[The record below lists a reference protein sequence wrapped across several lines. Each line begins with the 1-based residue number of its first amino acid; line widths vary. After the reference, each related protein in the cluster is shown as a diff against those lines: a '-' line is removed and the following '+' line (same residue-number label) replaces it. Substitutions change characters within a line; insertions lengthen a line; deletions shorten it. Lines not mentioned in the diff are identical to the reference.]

1 MGIMRGKLSPGVPIR
16 AVRSFALATAIV
28 VWCGVARATAIAAP
42 SDATLEKEAE
52 TPSDSE
58 LMLRALTA
66 EHGESPNAK
75 RIERVSAQ
83 VRADSLR
90 KRSTTVTTTVW
101 KDPFAEDPEREV
113 IVRMPAPR
121 KQRGGEVAATRRE
134 LARAR
139 AETASAQAEAAAAQA
154 EVALAKANSA
164 RAEAIAARAQA
175 IAARHEA
182 AAARAQYLNLEKGKR
197 MARTRPP
204 EGAQDMGQFALAV
217 SRNAPPRHRLA
228 AKARPRPG
236 LSKAAP
242 PAEPAPVTGPAVDD
256 RPEPPAAAA
265 EAPAPPPPPPPGSII
280 VVPITR

>member
-1 MGIMRGKLSPGVPIR
+1 MA
-16 AVRSFALATAIV
+16 AVGYFGLAH
-28 VWCGVARATAIAAP
+28 ATAIAAP
-42 SDATLEKEAE
+42 SEATLAKEAE

-75 RIERVSAQ
+75 RIERASAQ
-83 VRADSLR
+83 ARADALR
-90 KRSTTVTTTVW
+90 KRATIMTTTVW
-101 KDPFAEDPEREV
+101 KDPFAEDPDREV

-154 EVALAKANSA
+154 EAALAKANSA

-175 IAARHEA
+175 VAARHEA

-197 MARTRPP
+197 IPRTRPTD
-204 EGAQDMGQFALAV
+204 GAQDMGQFALAV
-217 SRNAPPRHRLA
+217 SRNAPTRHRLA

-242 PAEPAPVTGPAVDD
+242 VSEPAPVTGPALDD
-256 RPEPPAAAA
+256 RPEPPVAAP
-265 EAPAPPPPPPPGSII
+265 ETPPPPPPPGSII